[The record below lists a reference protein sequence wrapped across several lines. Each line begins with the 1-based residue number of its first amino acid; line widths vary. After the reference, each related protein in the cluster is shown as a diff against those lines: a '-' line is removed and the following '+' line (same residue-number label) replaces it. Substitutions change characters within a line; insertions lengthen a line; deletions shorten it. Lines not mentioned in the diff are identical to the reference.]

1 VALCSIF
8 PPAGLILCAVTAA
21 ELEPL
26 YRYSSDAYHRIIEAG
41 GFDHGARVELIDGLL
56 VEMSP
61 KSREHELAVERLA
74 DWLADRDRSRYR
86 LRIAAPLSLAD
97 GTEPE
102 PDVAVVAA
110 GAADPY
116 HPATAELVIEVAV
129 SSLHRDLIVKAS
141 KYADAGVPLY
151 LVVDLAGRRV
161 IEHADPRDGAYRSV
175 RDVEALDARIPGV
188 APLPATELF
197 ATG

>member
-1 VALCSIF
+1 M
-8 PPAGLILCAVTAA
+8 
-21 ELEPL
+21 
-26 YRYSSDAYHRIIEAG
+26 
-41 GFDHGARVELIDGLL
+41 ELIDGLL

-86 LRIAAPLSLAD
+86 LRTAAPLSLAD

-102 PDVAVVAA
+102 PDVAVVAT

-129 SSLHRDLIVKAS
+129 SSLHRDLVVKAS

-175 RDVEALDARIPGV
+175 RDVEALDARNPRRGASAGDRAVCGRIFIGRRV
-188 APLPATELF
+188 RRPLRRPRLGHSRTS
-197 ATG
+197 TSICSD